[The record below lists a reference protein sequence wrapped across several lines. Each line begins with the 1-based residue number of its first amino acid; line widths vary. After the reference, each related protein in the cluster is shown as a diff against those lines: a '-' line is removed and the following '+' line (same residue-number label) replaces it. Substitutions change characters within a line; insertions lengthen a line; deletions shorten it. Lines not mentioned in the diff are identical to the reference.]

1 MPILVVTTAA
11 TVTRLAQLST
21 LKAELG
27 ITTGDLDES
36 LALQLDQASNAIES
50 YLGRRLATETV
61 TETFRGWTDL
71 PGGEELMLGRYP
83 IQSVTSVT
91 VDGVLLDPAYYL
103 IDQGKGALY
112 RIDADDALTP
122 WDAASKIAVVYTA
135 GYTLPGEASRTLPA
149 AIERACLDVA
159 KAGYFSTQ
167 RDPALKE
174 MEVPGVLR
182 ESYWVGATG
191 SEVAGIPGSV
201 ASGLEPFRSVVI

>member
-1 MPILVVTTAA
+1 MSILVVTTAA
-11 TVTRLAQLST
+11 TVTRFAQLST

-27 ITTGDLDES
+27 ITTGDMDES
-36 LALQLDQASNAIES
+36 LALQLDQASNAVEA
-50 YLGRRLATETV
+50 YLGRTLGTETV
-61 TETFRGWTDL
+61 TETFRGWKDL

-83 IQSVTSVT
+83 LQSVTSVT
-91 VDGVLLDPAYYL
+91 VDGVALDAAYYL

-135 GYTLPGEASRTLPA
+135 GYALPGEASRTLPA

-201 ASGLEPFRSVVI
+201 ASGLEPFRRIVI